1 MEDSEW
7 GLRRRKADS
16 VDMDGL
22 VINGEHLVATSQQ
35 SV

>member
-7 GLRRRKADS
+7 GLRRRKVDS

-22 VINGEHLVATSQQ
+22 VINGEYFV
-35 SV
+35 VIF